1 MSVESES
8 FKGRLLGNKAQQQRQ
23 TDKSWKKNKATK
35 GKANML

>member
-23 TDKSWKKNKATK
+23 TDKSWKKK
-35 GKANML
+35 